1 MGRNQRYYDMGVSE
15 NGVIGPASHGR
26 SNREDDER
34 F

>member
-15 NGVIGPASHGR
+15 NGVIGPAHGR